1 MTSKWKLWRWCSFF
15 WKFLGLWCSGS
26 KATKQSQVVKVKL
39 ETALRGLVI
48 KVSPENKVPLLVRIS
63 VGPGKL
69 EV

>member
-1 MTSKWKLWRWCSFF
+1 M
-15 WKFLGLWCSGS
+15 
-26 KATKQSQVVKVKL
+26 KL